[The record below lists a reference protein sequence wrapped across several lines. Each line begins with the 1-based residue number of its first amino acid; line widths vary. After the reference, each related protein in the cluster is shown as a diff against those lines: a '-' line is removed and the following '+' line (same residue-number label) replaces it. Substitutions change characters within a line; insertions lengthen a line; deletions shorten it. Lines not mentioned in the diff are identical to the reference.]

1 MSVLDPLVLEMLVG
15 GQSAGPP
22 GRWFG
27 VYPALVNDV
36 KDPDGQGRVQI
47 TLPWSPDGDG
57 KRYEAWAR
65 LSTMMAG
72 GNRGTWFV
80 PDVGDEV
87 LVAFQAGDPRWPFV
101 IGALWNGK
109 DAPPESMDGNGDN
122 DLKIIRSRNGVRIA
136 LDDKDGQESLTVE
149 TPGGQ
154 KITLKDSPV
163 SIEIVDSGGNSV
175 KLESSGITVTAS
187 SQVEIKAATAKVSA
201 SMLTVDAAMS
211 QFNGVVK
218 AQTVIA
224 DSVVGTSY
232 TPGAGNIW

>member
-1 MSVLDPLVLEMLVG
+1 MSVFDALSVEMLD
-15 GQSAGPP
+15 GQVVRPTG
-22 GRWFG
+22 WFG
-27 VYPALVNDV
+27 VFPALVNDV

-87 LVAFQAGDPRWPFV
+87 LVAFH
-101 IGALWNGK
+101 
-109 DAPPESMDGNGDN
+109 APPESMDGNGDN
-122 DLKIIRSRNGVRIA
+122 DLKVIRSRNGVRIA
-136 LDDKDGQESLTVE
+136 MNDKDGQESLTVE

-154 KITLKDSPV
+154 KITLKDSPA

-175 KLESSGITVTAS
+175 KLESSGITITAS
-187 SQVEIKAATAKVSA
+187 SQVEIKASTAKITA

-211 QFNGVVK
+211 QFNGVIK
-218 AQTVIA
+218 APTVIA